1 MTHLHSTASL
11 RRGAIAIRLVAAVTV
26 TLAIVG
32 GVFAFTRDDLCC
44 APRPLTIDAPPE
56 ARPTD
61 FSLDYRAHTGSV
73 SPEYYHSWR
82 LQVAGD
88 GAARMS
94 YVPGYAHDGPEWT
107 ASWTI
112 AEPTRDSLWADF
124 RRGALWM
131 AQPEK
136 PLSPD
141 EIPIGGGS
149 TALTV
154 VAAGRTVELA
164 DDRRDAFAVPADL
177 LVKRVA
183 ALIPDSLMQQFK
195 ARQAAL
201 PRP

>member
-1 MTHLHSTASL
+1 MTHLHSTASR
-11 RRGAIAIRLVAAVTV
+11 RRGAIAIRLVAALTV

-32 GVFAFTRDDLCC
+32 GVFAFTRTDLCC
-44 APRPLTIDAPPE
+44 APRPLTIDPPPE
-56 ARPTD
+56 ARPAD
-61 FSLDYRAHTGSV
+61 FSLDYRANTGSV

-82 LQVAGD
+82 LQIAAD
-88 GAARMS
+88 GAARMR
-94 YVPGYAHDGPEWT
+94 YVPGYADDGPEWT

-112 AEPTRDSLWADF
+112 AEQTRDSLWADF

-141 EIPIGGGS
+141 EIQIGGGS
-149 TALTV
+149 TALTI

-164 DDRRDAFAVPADL
+164 EDRRDAFAVPAGL
-177 LVKRVA
+177 LVRRVG